1 MSFRDG
7 HPSTENNST
16 KFLNKTAFFI
26 FWHMHGPL
34 SFVELPTPRSPWPS
48 AEHSKALT
56 LEEMKQGG
64 TEPRSGRHSNRNA
77 PPSINSS
84 RHLFYFPVRCKATL
98 MQPAPVGCCA
108 PDTLQDFLMHWASC
122 CTRES
127 NWHSLIFKLI
137 RSSNHT
143 DEKQAAD
150 LNGRLAGLQNQVMG
164 EKKKSCFAMPGKYI
178 CERDEVSFLGKEIRS
193 ETQGKEN
200 ESLLLSWNKLLSY
213 WHK

>member
-7 HPSTENNST
+7 HPSTENNSA

-48 AEHSKALT
+48 AEHSKVLT

-98 MQPAPVGCCA
+98 KQPAPVGCCA
-108 PDTLQDFLMHWASC
+108 PETLQDFLMHWASR

-127 NWHSLIFKLI
+127 KWHSLIFKLI

-164 EKKKSCFAMPGKYI
+164 EKKILFCNAWKIYLW
-178 CERDEVSFLGKEIRS
+178 ERRGFFSREGNTQRNSRKGQWILAS
-193 ETQGKEN
+193 ELKQTAV
-200 ESLLLSWNKLLSY
+200 LLA
-213 WHK
+213 